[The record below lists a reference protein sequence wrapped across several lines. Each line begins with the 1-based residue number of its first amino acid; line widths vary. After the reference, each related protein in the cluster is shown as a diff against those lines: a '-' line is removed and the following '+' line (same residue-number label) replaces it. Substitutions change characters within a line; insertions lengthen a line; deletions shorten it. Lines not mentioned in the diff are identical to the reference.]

1 MTKANR
7 KSEPCFEIRGYVG
20 GADHA
25 LCTMA
30 KGEVEAGRMI
40 GQLLEH
46 QDVLFLE
53 ILRFNTPKTTE
64 TEIRNSIGRWPQ
76 PAALDD
82 EQAALAP
89 HERTIH

>member
-20 GADHA
+20 GANHA
-25 LCTMA
+25 LCATA
-30 KGEVEAGRMI
+30 KDEVEAGRMI
-40 GQLLEH
+40 GQLLED

-64 TEIRNSIGRWPQ
+64 AEIRNSIGRWPQ
-76 PAALDD
+76 PTASDD
-82 EQAALAP
+82 EQAVLAP
-89 HERTIH
+89 HEETLH